1 MPTTIKWGQDKEKIY
16 LTFHFGKS
24 IGIKSIKEMTYS
36 FDETGAFVF
45 EINEDKF
52 LFIIL

>member
-52 LFIIL
+52 CLSIL